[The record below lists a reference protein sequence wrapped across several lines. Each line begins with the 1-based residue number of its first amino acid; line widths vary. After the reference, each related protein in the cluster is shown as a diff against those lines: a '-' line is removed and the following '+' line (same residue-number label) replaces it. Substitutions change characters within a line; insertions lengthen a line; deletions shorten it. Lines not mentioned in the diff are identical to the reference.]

1 VNRVHE
7 QRCDG
12 DPRPS
17 DVGAE
22 DDPRRSA
29 TRRGVGRFNIAAT
42 DDVEAPFIGRNIVNP
57 LALDTSH
64 KEWSIMMTMFIP
76 KSSNFKMD
84 ERLRCVVE
92 HGDECIKQGNL
103 FRSLCFACC
112 SRLRRLLVGIA
123 T

>member
-1 VNRVHE
+1 MNRVHE
-7 QRCDG
+7 QRCDD

-29 TRRGVGRFNIAAT
+29 PRRGVGRFNIAET
-42 DDVEAPFIGRNIVNP
+42 DDDVEAHRIGRDIVNP

-76 KSSNFKMD
+76 KSTPHKMD
-84 ERLRCVVE
+84 ARWRCVVE
-92 HGDECIKQGNL
+92 
-103 FRSLCFACC
+103 R
-112 SRLRRLLVGIA
+112 
-123 T
+123 

>member
-1 VNRVHE
+1 MNRVHE
-7 QRCDG
+7 QRCDD

-22 DDPRRSA
+22 DDPRRLEP
-29 TRRGVGRFNIAAT
+29 RKGVGRFNIAAT

-76 KSSNFKMD
+76 KSTPHKMD
-84 ERLRCVVE
+84 GR
-92 HGDECIKQGNL
+92 
-103 FRSLCFACC
+103 FRGCGMVTNVARQSITSVHSCFV
-112 SRLRRLLVGIA
+112 RRLLI
-123 T
+123 